1 MRLNKSILIIST
13 LIAISSFSNA
23 SSAEKLLQK
32 HCASCHL
39 LSTPTPDIIPSMNA
53 PAMDGVLFHLK
64 EALGSDREVKSFI
77 VDYVQEPKLLK
88 TLCESNKV
96 KKFGLMPSLKD
107 TITIKELESISDY
120 IIQNY
125 PTKEFVDMLNNKRKN
140 SRLKSLKSS
149 PFLINRDSMPHLT
162 KILMKNWDKGT
173 LGLNKSQKE
182 ALLRVRQDTLLGVR
196 KIKKELNTL
205 EAEVV
210 AMTVDGEELTL
221 IASKVESISK
231 LKKEATMLQIKCL
244 QDSTNILDDRQIE
257 LLLPFWDL

>member
-1 MRLNKSILIIST
+1 MRQNKPLLILST
-13 LIAISSFSNA
+13 LIALSPYILANQ
-23 SSAEKLLQK
+23 KLVTK
-32 HCASCHL
+32 YCASCHL

-64 EALGSDREVKSFI
+64 EALSSDKKVKSFI
-77 VDYVQEPKLLK
+77 VDYVQEPKLSK
-88 TLCESNKV
+88 TLCQSNRV
-96 KKFGLMPSLKD
+96 KKFGLMPSMKN
-107 TITIKELESISDY
+107 TVTIKELESISDY

-125 PTKEFVDMLNNKRKN
+125 PTKEFVDMLDNKRKN
-140 SRLKSLKSS
+140 SRLKSLKNS

-173 LGLNKSQKE
+173 LALDEKQKE
-182 ALLRVRQDTLLGVR
+182 TLLRVRQDTLIGVR
-196 KIKKELNTL
+196 KIKKELARL

-210 AMTVDGEELTL
+210 SMTVDGEELTL
-221 IASKVESISK
+221 IAKKVEHIAN